1 MQMNGNRINI
11 HGYCSNFGY
20 LDNFSLIDVK
30 DFWGKMCQICYLLY
44 LVKFYKGWCDCFNN
58 FFFFENDM
66 E

>member
-1 MQMNGNRINI
+1 MNGNRINI